1 MRIKEMLTQIVP
13 QLKCPSR
20 HAKLTKTQIA
30 TMGRLKDLLTCV
42 VSQLD
47 APSNHTIKIE
57 APSTDEPKEQF
68 IKDCLG
74 IHHKVKTITGVY
86 FYNMTYLVIFKENN
100 FDISIDFPP
109 DMVATA
115 SDNSEIFFYG
125 LR

>member
-1 MRIKEMLTQIVP
+1 MFVP
-13 QLKCPSR
+13 KLVTCLKNYS
-20 HAKLTKTQIA
+20 
-30 TMGRLKDLLTCV
+30 
-42 VSQLD
+42 
-47 APSNHTIKIE
+47 
-57 APSTDEPKEQF
+57 KEQF